1 MLSFKLGTPRTA
13 LETSIAGWPVRTR
26 TDELRHMTD
35 HELHAF
41 WDDALQ
47 MIERELLPHFT
58 DSAERARLAEMLL
71 PTGLS

>member
-1 MLSFKLGTPRTA
+1 
-13 LETSIAGWPVRTR
+13 
-26 TDELRHMTD
+26 MTD

-71 PTGLS
+71 PTGVS